1 MKRILGI
8 GLLAVA
14 LVAVVVLGAR
24 AFGGDDD
31 GGYKVRAIFD
41 NAFTVIPGEDVR
53 ISGVNVG
60 KIDALEVTR
69 DNRAAV
75 VLKITKAG
83 FQDFRQDASCMIRP
97 QSLIGERFVECSLT
111 KPRQAGEQAPPP
123 LKEIPDGEEGAGQ
136 LLLPVT
142 NTVKPVDID
151 LINNVTRLPERQRLA
166 IILNELGA
174 GLAGRG
180 EDLNETIRR
189 ANPALGTTNRVL
201 KILADQ
207 NQVLSDLAENSD
219 EALGPLADDRESVA
233 SFIEEANDVS
243 RATAD
248 RRADLER
255 NFELLPRFLRELRP
269 TMTRLEGFA
278 DEFEPVLDDLGDVA
292 PQLNQVFQNLGPFSE
307 AGTEAITSLGEAAEV
322 GRPALQATRPITQ
335 DLRGLFQDARPVADD
350 LEKLTTSLRDT
361 GGIERLMDVLFFTV
375 ASTNGYD
382 ELGHYV
388 RAGLLV
394 NTCTTYVTDPQG
406 GCSARWSQQDTDAE
420 TAQAASVKAVQAKY
434 ATREAQSTNVTP
446 TAAGQDQSAEAVA
459 ARGAAK
465 AEGSDGAAK
474 QEDSKALALPKNVL
488 PGDDAKAEAPKA
500 RTSSAGS
507 GAISDEQAGLLD
519 YLLGGNK

>member
-1 MKRILGI
+1 MKRIVAI
-8 GLLAVA
+8 ALLAVA
-14 LVAVVVLGAR
+14 VVAVLVAGTGASN
-24 AFGGDDD
+24 DDG

-60 KIDALEVTR
+60 KIDALEVTK

-75 VLKITKAG
+75 VLKITREG
-83 FQDFRQDASCMIRP
+83 FQDFREDASCTIRP

-111 KPRQAGEQAPPP
+111 KPRRAGQQAPPP
-123 LKEIPDGEEGAGQ
+123 LKEIPEGEEGAGQ

-142 NTVKPVDID
+142 NTAKPVDID

-207 NQVLSDLAENSD
+207 NQVLSDLAESSD
-219 EALGPLADDRESVA
+219 EALAPLAEDRESVA
-233 SFIEEANDVS
+233 SFIEQANDVS

-278 DEFEPVLDDLGDVA
+278 DQFEPVLEDLGDVA

-307 AGTEAITSLGEAAEV
+307 AGTEALTSLGEAAEV

-382 ELGHYV
+382 ELGHYL

-406 GCSARWSQQDTDAE
+406 GCSARWSQEDTEAE
-420 TAQAASVKAVQAKY
+420 TAQAASVSAVQAKY
-434 ATREAQSTNVTP
+434 AKRAAQSTNVTP
-446 TAAGQDQSAEAVA
+446 TAAGEDQSAEAIA
-459 ARGAAK
+459 ARRAAK
-465 AEGSDGAAK
+465 GSAK

-488 PGDDAKAEAPKA
+488 PGDDAQAEAPTA
-500 RTSSAGS
+500 RTSSANAGGVS
-507 GAISDEQAGLLD
+507 KEQAGLLD
-519 YLLGGNK
+519 YLLGGEK